1 METLN
6 KREMSTILAAL
17 RMFQKTSENQNV
29 SDMFPEF
36 FEDVTPLSAQEI
48 EELCEKI
55 NCTTV

>member
-6 KREMSTILAAL
+6 QREISTILAAL
-17 RMFQKTSENQNV
+17 RMFQQASESQNV
-29 SDMFPEF
+29 SDMFPEI

-55 NCTTV
+55 NCISV